1 MSLQSSVMPWRAV
14 LAALSL
20 AALGTTGWSLY
31 VVGLH
36 FKAPELV
43 AGATVA
49 VFDGTAYAC
58 LRLASEASAA
68 GRSAVGARLA
78 TLVNS
83 GISVYLNCFHA
94 DLIDGGVQAALLFS
108 APTLALLAVSE
119 LSWAGPRAAARK
131 ALGEIPFRLPAF
143 GGWAWLLAPRRA
155 GRAVR
160 ERALDHIKSAGQP
173 VRTDPGR
180 ERSATDRLRDL
191 FAGYEPEDAIRF
203 AHESMPTEGPAALAE
218 VLRTY
223 GVNVDAFQV
232 ALVLNGRPAE
242 ITVDRPDTVRTDPD
256 MIKAADPQ
264 TGPTRADIVRTLSE
278 QHPEGI
284 TDAVRQLVAREIT
297 DRDAVVSITREV
309 LGPDTNPDTVRR
321 TFDREI
327 GKAGGQFGFRT

>member
-1 MSLQSSVMPWRAV
+1 MSLQSSVTPWRAV
-14 LAALSL
+14 LTALSL

-58 LRLASEASAA
+58 LRFASEASAA

-94 DLIDGGVQAALLFS
+94 DLINGGRQAALLFS

-119 LSWAGPRAAARK
+119 LSWAGPRAAARA
-131 ALGEIPFRLPAF
+131 ALGEKPFRLPAF

-160 ERALDHIKSAGQP
+160 ERALDHIGSAGQP
-173 VRTDPGR
+173 VRTESGAVR
-180 ERSATDRLRDL
+180 TATDKLRDL

-203 AHESMPTEGPAALAE
+203 AHESMPAESPAALAD

-232 ALVLNGRPAE
+232 ALVLSGRPAE
-242 ITVDRPDTVRTDPD
+242 VIIDRPDTVRTDPD
-256 MIKAADPQ
+256 TIMPPDPR
-264 TGPTRADIVRTLSE
+264 TELARADMLSG
-278 QHPEGI
+278 PCPDGI
-284 TDAVRQLVAREIT
+284 TDAVRQLVARDVT
-297 DRDAVVSITREV
+297 DRDAVVSITCEV
-309 LGPDTNPDTVRR
+309 LGPDTDPDNVRR
-321 TFDREI
+321 ILQREI
-327 GKAGGQFGFRT
+327 DKSGGGPFGFRS